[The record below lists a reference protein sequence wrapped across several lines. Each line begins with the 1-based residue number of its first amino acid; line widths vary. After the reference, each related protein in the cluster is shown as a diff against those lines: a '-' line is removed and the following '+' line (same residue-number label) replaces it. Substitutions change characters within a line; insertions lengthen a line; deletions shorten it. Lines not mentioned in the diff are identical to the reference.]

1 MPGGKTVGLRSP
13 APHARSLVCDCE
25 SIRGGHGDCAA
36 GRHSGGGLL
45 AGSGCQDGLLETKP
59 GAWAERLHFASLIA
73 ATALIRHL
81 PGSTPEEKVEF
92 LIKKVVDATKH
103 ATQAVHVI
111 TALYLWERFARG

>member
-1 MPGGKTVGLRSP
+1 METVRP
-13 APHARSLVCDCE
+13 ADILE
-25 SIRGGHGDCAA
+25 GDFWPDA
-36 GRHSGGGLL
+36 G
-45 AGSGCQDGLLETKP
+45 AKMELLETKP